1 MNEKE
6 RVLEMIEQGKISAKD
21 GMDLLSAMEETNEIT
36 VGSTEAKVYK
46 TLKVVVNVA
55 EEDVN
60 VNINIPLQ
68 LIKILGSAFKDIAS
82 LVPADAQ
89 HEISS
94 RGIDLSAIDI
104 NGIIAAIESGSLD
117 NATLVDIN
125 VKSKTDGDVM
135 VKVYVD

>member
-21 GMDLLSAMEETNEIT
+21 GLELLNAMEETNEI
-36 VGSTEAKVYK
+36 VVPASGQKVYK
-46 TLKVVVNVA
+46 TLKVEVNVA

-68 LIKILGSAFKDIAS
+68 LIKILGSAFRDIS
-82 LVPADAQ
+82 TLVPEDAK
-89 HEISS
+89 HEITS
-94 RGIDLSAIDI
+94 RGIDLSAVDI
-104 NGIIAAIESGSLD
+104 NAIIQAIEDGTLD
-117 NATLVDIN
+117 NATIVDIN
-125 VKSKTDGDVM
+125 VKSKTDGDVK